1 MIILSNYLLTAE
13 KRKEDIRDIDKVLLS
28 IKNASQFAIKN
39 YYRPEI
45 NLFHST
51 TSIHESALEEGFS
64 CWTNFAYLKAFTLVS
79 RVNEDFDT
87 PEIIPDK
94 ILTFKSAFKH
104 NLFSIM
110 VANKKFLRRID
121 EKGNYDFKP
130 DSTLLSPFYFGFG
143 NEDKSLL
150 HNSVSFLE
158 SSSGIRN
165 WV

>member
-1 MIILSNYLLTAE
+1 MN
-13 KRKEDIRDIDKVLLS
+13 K
-28 IKNASQFAIKN
+28 
-39 YYRPEI
+39 
-45 NLFHST
+45 
-51 TSIHESALEEGFS
+51 
-64 CWTNFAYLKAFTLVS
+64 
-79 RVNEDFDT
+79 DFDT